1 MGRKLWLSISAALL
15 MLATLAVAT
24 PASGQLQTDD
34 AVDQSNLEA
43 SFAWGCGGCARNNLF
58 GQQFV
63 PQGNNVSAVEI
74 MFNGDS
80 VEPHT
85 ADVTVTV
92 RNSETDP
99 DALGSATTTIT
110 TLVYP
115 SGSLNDTYAT
125 TGLFVFDPPVPVTAG
140 VQYFLDVDVPS
151 QDVRIHGTNNTYSDG
166 DVWFSGAFRTNR
178 DLRFRTYT
186 RTGYQPP
193 PPPPPAPPVV
203 STIAD
208 ITAEATGSTGAAVTY
223 VAPTAVD
230 GSGAALPVTCV
241 APSGSTF
248 ALGDTTVSCSATD
261 ALGQTGSSQFIVTV
275 ADTVAPDV
283 TVPSDISVTVAS
295 APTTVDFAASATD
308 VVDGD
313 VAATCSPA
321 SGSSF
326 ASGDTIVTCVASD
339 AAQNGASESF
349 TVSVVVV
356 AAAPLDALV
365 ADLETLAAA
374 NSGAAERQVNRAI
387 ASIERA
393 QAHLAASPAQPS
405 AAIVDLRIAVAQL
418 YWADAFGADDA
429 AIDAAYDVLRD
440 QARVIA
446 SDAVQAAVDRGGNA
460 DRIARANRLI
470 TIGDSQNST
479 TGAMAR
485 YQWAAYWAVR
495 A

>member
-1 MGRKLWLSISAALL
+1 MGRKLWRSISAALL
-15 MLATLAVAT
+15 IFAMLAVAT

-34 AVDQSNLEA
+34 TIDQSNLEA
-43 SFAWGCGGCARNNLF
+43 SFAWGCGGCARNTLF

-63 PQGNNVSAVEI
+63 PQGDNVSAVEI

-85 ADVTVTV
+85 ADVTVTL
-92 RNSETDP
+92 RNSDTDP
-99 DALGSATTTIT
+99 NALGSSTTTIT

-193 PPPPPAPPVV
+193 LSPPVV
-203 STIAD
+203 TSVAD
-208 ITAEATGSTGAAVTY
+208 VTAEATGPTGAAVTY

-248 ALGDTTVSCSATD
+248 ALGDTLVTCSATD
-261 ALGQTGSSQFIVTV
+261 AVGQTESSQFTVTV

-295 APTTVDFAASATD
+295 APTAVNFVASATD
-308 VVDGD
+308 VVDGG
-313 VAATCSPA
+313 VVTTCSPA

-326 ASGDTIVTCVASD
+326 VSGDTTVTCVASD
-339 AAQNGASESF
+339 AAQNSASESF
-349 TVSVVVV
+349 TVSVAVV
-356 AAAPLDALV
+356 AAAPLDALIV
-365 ADLETLAAA
+365 ELEELAAA
-374 NSGAAERQVNRAI
+374 STGGAQRQVNRAI

-393 QAHLAASPAQPS
+393 QAHLAASPAQSS
-405 AAIVDLRIAVAQL
+405 AAIVDLRLAVAQL
-418 YWADAFGADDA
+418 YWADLSGADSA
-429 AIDAAYDVLRD
+429 SIDAAYDVLRD

-460 DRIARANRLI
+460 NRIARANRLI
-470 TIGDSQNST
+470 TAGDSQ
-479 TGAMAR
+479 TGTGRAMAY
-485 YQWAAYWAVR
+485 YQWAAYGAVR